1 MDQNIL
7 DSINKPSDVKKLDE
21 KQTDELCREIRRKL
35 IDTVSV
41 TGGHL
46 ASNLGV
52 VELTVALHK
61 AFNSPHDKIIW
72 DVGHQVY
79 AHKLLTG
86 RRDEFSS
93 LRQPGGIS
101 GFSDPSE
108 SEHDIFY
115 SGHSS
120 TSLSAAYGI
129 AQANKLKNN
138 KNYTVAVIG
147 DGAFTGGMVYEAL
160 NNAGRTR
167 SRLIV
172 VLNDNDMSI
181 SKNVGAFASHLAVIK
196 ARPSYFRMK
205 AKTESALN
213 KIPLIG
219 VKLSNALFNI
229 KTRLKS
235 LFYKKS
241 TMFEELGFR
250 YIGPLDGHNV
260 SVLTDAFAAAK
271 TADYPMLIHIK
282 TVKGKGYEFAEQSP
296 SAFHGIGH
304 FDIVSGEFKSAGDCF
319 SSQFGETLCAFAEKD
334 RRICAVTAAMGLGT
348 GLEGFEEKYPQ
359 RFFDVGIAE
368 EHAVTFSSGLAKGG
382 MVPVFAVYSAFLQ
395 RTYDQ
400 VVHDAALQGLKI
412 ILAIDRAGFVDG
424 DGPTHHG
431 LLDVPMLNSIPGVS
445 IFSPSTFE
453 GLKNALFRALY
464 KEDGV
469 VAIRYPKGQQRHIPD
484 GYAPT
489 DGDYDVFGDL
499 GADTAIVTY
508 GRIFAECAHAC
519 EKVKDK
525 QKVKLIKLNK
535 IKPVAD
541 GAVDSVTD
549 CRRVFFYEESE
560 KTGGIG
566 ETFNYMLAERGYKGA
581 YTIHAVDDE
590 YVRHSTAE
598 LLLKQFGFDRDSIA
612 DAISEETDN
621 DR

>member
-1 MDQNIL
+1 MNDSIL
-7 DSINKPSDVKKLDE
+7 ESINKPSDVKKLDE

-79 AHKLLTG
+79 VHKLLTG
-86 RRDEFSS
+86 RRDNFNT
-93 LRQPGGIS
+93 LRQPGGLS

-138 KNYTVAVIG
+138 KNYTIAVIG

-181 SKNVGAFASHLAVIK
+181 SKNVGSLASHLAVIK

-213 KIPLIG
+213 KIPVIG
-219 VKLSNALFNI
+219 VKLSNMLFNM

-250 YIGPLDGHNV
+250 YMGPLDGHNV

-296 SAFHGIGH
+296 STFHGIGH
-304 FDIVSGEFKSAGDCF
+304 FDIVSGEFKSSGPSF
-319 SSQFGETLCAFAEKD
+319 SSQFGDALCSFAEKD
-334 RRICAVTAAMGLGT
+334 RRICAVTAAMGIGT
-348 GLEGFEEKYPQ
+348 GLEKFAEEFPQ

-368 EHAVTFSSGLAKGG
+368 EHAVTFSSGLSRGG
-382 MVPVFAVYSAFLQ
+382 MLPVFAVYSAFLQ

-400 VVHDAALQGLKI
+400 LVHDAALQGLKI
-412 ILAIDRAGFVDG
+412 ILAVDRAGFVDG
-424 DGPTHHG
+424 DGATHHG
-431 LLDVPMLNSIPGVS
+431 LLDVPMLNSIPGVTVY
-445 IFSPSTFE
+445 SPSSFE
-453 GLKNALFRALY
+453 GLNNALFRALY
-464 KEDGV
+464 HEDGV
-469 VAIRYPKGQQRHIPD
+469 VAIRYPKGAPAVIPE
-484 GYAPT
+484 GYTPSAEN
-489 DGDYDVFGDL
+489 YDIFGDSN
-499 GADTAIVTY
+499 AEVAVITY
-508 GRIFAECAHAC
+508 GRVFSSCASAH
-519 EKVKDK
+519 ENLRDK
-525 QKVKLIKLNK
+525 YKVKLIKLNR
-535 IKPVAD
+535 IKPVD
-541 GAVDSVTD
+541 PGAVDAAAGCKCVI
-549 CRRVFFYEESE
+549 FYEESE
-560 KTGGIG
+560 KTGSIG
-566 ETFNYMLAERGYKGA
+566 ETFEYMLAERGYKGGF
-581 YTIHAVDDE
+581 TIHAVDDK
-590 YVRHSTAE
+590 YVHHSTAK
-598 LLLKQFGFDRDSIA
+598 LLLKEFGFDRESIERDITEA
-612 DAISEETDN
+612 AEN
-621 DR
+621 VG

>member
-1 MDQNIL
+1 MNDSIL
-7 DSINKPSDVKKLDE
+7 ESINKPSDVKKLDE
-21 KQTDELCREIRRKL
+21 KQTDELCREIRSKL

-79 AHKLLTG
+79 VHKLLTG
-86 RRDEFSS
+86 RRDEFNT
-93 LRQPGGIS
+93 LRQPGGLS

-181 SKNVGAFASHLAVIK
+181 SKNVGALASHLAVIK

-219 VKLSNALFNI
+219 VKLSNMLFNM

-282 TVKGKGYEFAEQSP
+282 TVKGKGYEFAEQAP
-296 SAFHGIGH
+296 STFHGIGH
-304 FDIVSGEFKSAGDCF
+304 FDIVSGEFKSSGPSF
-319 SSQFGETLCAFAEKD
+319 SSRFGDALRSFAEKD
-334 RRICAVTAAMGLGT
+334 RRICAVTAAMGIGT
-348 GLEGFEEKYPQ
+348 GLEKFAEEFPQ

-368 EHAVTFSSGLAKGG
+368 EHAVTFSSGLARGG
-382 MVPVFAVYSAFLQ
+382 MLPVFAVYSAFMQ

-400 VVHDAALQGLKI
+400 IVHDAALQGLKI
-412 ILAIDRAGFVDG
+412 ILAVDRAGFVDG

-431 LLDVPMLNSIPGVS
+431 LLDVPMLNSIPGVTVY
-445 IFSPSTFE
+445 SPSTFE
-453 GLKNALFRALY
+453 GLDNALFRALY
-464 KEDGV
+464 HEDGV
-469 VAIRYPKGQQRHIPD
+469 VAIRYPKGLPEVIPEGYTPSD
-484 GYAPT
+484 GN
-489 DGDYDVFGDL
+489 YDIFGEPD
-499 GADTAIVTY
+499 ADIAVVTY
-508 GRIFAECAHAC
+508 GRVFSSCASAHKNINDKFA
-519 EKVKDK
+519 
-525 QKVKLIKLNK
+525 VKLVKLNR
-535 IKPVAD
+535 IKPVD
-541 GAVDSVTD
+541 PQSVEAVLNCRSVI
-549 CRRVFFYEESE
+549 FYEESE

-566 ETFNYMLAERGYKGA
+566 ETFEYMLAQRDYRGGF
-581 YTIHAVDDE
+581 TIHAVDDK
-590 YVRHSTAE
+590 YVRHSTAK
-598 LLLKQFGFDRDSIA
+598 LLLKEFGFDCESIERDITEA
-612 DAISEETDN
+612 AEN
-621 DR
+621 VG

>member
-1 MDQNIL
+1 MNDSIL

-79 AHKLLTG
+79 VHKLLTG
-86 RRDEFSS
+86 RRDEFNT
-93 LRQPGGIS
+93 LRQPGGLS

-138 KNYTVAVIG
+138 KNYTIAVIG

-181 SKNVGAFASHLAVIK
+181 SKNVGALASHLAVIK

-213 KIPLIG
+213 KIPVIG
-219 VKLSNALFNI
+219 VKLSNMLFNM

-250 YIGPLDGHNV
+250 YMGPLDGHNV

-296 SAFHGIGH
+296 STFHGIGH
-304 FDIVSGEFKSAGDCF
+304 FDIVSGEFKSSGSSF
-319 SSQFGETLCAFAEKD
+319 SSQFGDALCSFAEKD
-334 RRICAVTAAMGLGT
+334 RRICAVTAAMGIGT
-348 GLEGFEEKYPQ
+348 GLEKFAEEFPQ

-368 EHAVTFSSGLAKGG
+368 EHAVTFSSGLARGG
-382 MVPVFAVYSAFLQ
+382 MLPVFAVYSAFLQ

-400 VVHDAALQGLKI
+400 LVHDAALQGLKI
-412 ILAIDRAGFVDG
+412 ILAVDRAGFVDG
-424 DGPTHHG
+424 DGATHHG
-431 LLDVPMLNSIPGVS
+431 LLDVPMLNSIPGVTVY
-445 IFSPSTFE
+445 SPSTFE
-453 GLKNALFRALY
+453 GLNNALFRALY
-464 KEDGV
+464 HESGV
-469 VAIRYPKGQQRHIPD
+469 VAIRYPKGAPAVIPE
-484 GYAPT
+484 GYTPSAEN
-489 DGDYDVFGDL
+489 YDIFGDS
-499 GADTAIVTY
+499 DSEISVITY
-508 GRIFAECAHAC
+508 GRVFSSCASAH
-519 EKVKDK
+519 ENLRDK
-525 QKVKLIKLNK
+525 YKVKLIKLNR
-535 IKPVAD
+535 IKPVD
-541 GAVDSVTD
+541 PGAVDAAAGCKCVI
-549 CRRVFFYEESE
+549 FYEESE
-560 KTGGIG
+560 KTGSIG
-566 ETFNYMLAERGYKGA
+566 ETFEYMLAERGYKGS
-581 YTIHAVDDE
+581 YTIHAVDDK
-590 YVRHSTAE
+590 YVHHSTAK
-598 LLLKQFGFDRDSIA
+598 LLLKEFGFDCESIERDITEA
-612 DAISEETDN
+612 AEN
-621 DR
+621 VG